1 MAYYYTCLGD
11 NNILHT
17 LNASWVPPIDI
28 ILFNAHH
35 EPGWWVLFFNP
46 LILLVSQPSL
56 RSHLHHLPYWF
67 YPQDTTWT
75 IYLALYRVN
84 LLVQGT
90 LLPHL
95 ASCSNSSLFY
105 SGTRPIC
112 VVARITFLKCILIHI
127 ASPCKIL
134 LCKALW
140 KLTHHTLALLI
151 PPASPA
157 SSFAELCLLMPLQA
171 LGGLSFLEHALL
183 SHLHM
188 SCFQPGSW
196 SVQELLLLLIEV
208 SVKTLLPKVSS
219 TLSL

>member
-134 LCKALW
+134 W
-140 KLTHHTLALLI
+140 NFTHHTCGNWPTTPWLFWFHLL
-151 PPASPA
+151 
-157 SSFAELCLLMPLQA
+157 LQPH
-171 LGGLSFLEHALL
+171 LLL
-183 SHLHM
+183 SYAC
-188 SCFQPGSW
+188 SCHSR
-196 SVQELLLLLIEV
+196 LLEV
-208 SVKTLLPKVSS
+208 FLF
-219 TLSL
+219 